1 MFKSIGMLAAT
12 GIVGLIAIKFLG
24 LLLLPLLGMFLGFVM
39 WALKIALIVGLLWLG
54 WKMWQRLMHG
64 ENGAEA

>member
-1 MFKSIGMLAAT
+1 MLKSVGMLAAT
-12 GIVGLIAIKFLG
+12 GIVGLIALKFLG
-24 LLLLPLLGMFLGFVM
+24 LLLLPLLGMFFGFVM
-39 WALKIALIVGLLWLG
+39 WALKIALIVGLLWFG

>member
-1 MFKSIGMLAAT
+1 MFKSVGMLAAT

-39 WALKIALIVGLLWLG
+39 WALKIALIVGLLWFG
-54 WKMWQRLMHG
+54 WKMWQRLMHD
-64 ENGAEA
+64 EHGAEA